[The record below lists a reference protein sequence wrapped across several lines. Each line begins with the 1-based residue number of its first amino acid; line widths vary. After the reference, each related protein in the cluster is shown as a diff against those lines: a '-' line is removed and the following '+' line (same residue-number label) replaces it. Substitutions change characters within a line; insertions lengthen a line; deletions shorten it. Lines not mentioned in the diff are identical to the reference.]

1 MVHNISR
8 DVRSSVDGRSSC
20 VRRDGRNSGDG
31 RSSGGTRS
39 SGDGT
44 SSGDVSRSDG
54 RRICKDRRSRHDR
67 IVHWIIYSP
76 INASSH
82 AWEIL
87 RRTLSVGKNPC
98 TLPKIYK
105 MY

>member
-1 MVHNISR
+1 MVRYISN
-8 DVRSSVDGRSSC
+8 DVRSSVDSRSSC

-31 RSSGGTRS
+31 RSSGGTKS

-44 SSGDVSRSDG
+44 SSGDVWRSDG
-54 RRICKDRRSRHDR
+54 RRIKDRRSRHDR

-98 TLPKIYK
+98 TLPTKYK